1 MQYRHGIGHAL
12 ANFAFVVRD
21 CFPCTVR
28 SDAVWGCLRD
38 TLPLTSPCSG
48 TKRKTAVPLFFA
60 STGGLR
66 LSLLQPHTTSVAL
79 TCKVL
84 QSFAEQAF

>member
-66 LSLLQPHTTSVAL
+66 LPLLQSHAASVAS
-79 TCKVL
+79 TV
-84 QSFAEQAF
+84 